1 MRIKSGIEGFDT
13 LVEGG
18 LLQGRQ
24 YLLSGTPGSGK
35 STFGVQFLAA
45 GALLGEIGAYVA
57 LSENIGT
64 LVEDMSRY
72 NPQIDDMIKKK
83 KLFFIDLGP
92 TINYGEYD
100 EMSSLITPDYIQQ
113 SGDSLVNQPPTPFS
127 VFKDMEN
134 QIKQFGIK
142 RLVIDSLSSIRFA
155 SKDTASEER
164 SISRFIRNLKTL
176 GCTTIL
182 LSELTNPDAYTI
194 EQFAS
199 HGVIFLH
206 NFMDKQGSM
215 VRGLQIIKMRGT
227 KHDCEM
233 RAIEFSDK
241 GIKVGK
247 LLKK

>member
-100 EMSSLITPDYIQQ
+100 EMSSLITPDYVQQ

-127 VFKDMEN
+127 VFKEVEN

>member
-83 KLFFIDLGP
+83 K
-92 TINYGEYD
+92 
-100 EMSSLITPDYIQQ
+100 
-113 SGDSLVNQPPTPFS
+113 
-127 VFKDMEN
+127 
-134 QIKQFGIK
+134 
-142 RLVIDSLSSIRFA
+142 
-155 SKDTASEER
+155 
-164 SISRFIRNLKTL
+164 
-176 GCTTIL
+176 
-182 LSELTNPDAYTI
+182 
-194 EQFAS
+194 
-199 HGVIFLH
+199 
-206 NFMDKQGSM
+206 
-215 VRGLQIIKMRGT
+215 
-227 KHDCEM
+227 
-233 RAIEFSDK
+233 
-241 GIKVGK
+241 
-247 LLKK
+247 

>member
-100 EMSSLITPDYIQQ
+100 EMSSLITPDYVQQ

-134 QIKQFGIK
+134 QVKQFGIK